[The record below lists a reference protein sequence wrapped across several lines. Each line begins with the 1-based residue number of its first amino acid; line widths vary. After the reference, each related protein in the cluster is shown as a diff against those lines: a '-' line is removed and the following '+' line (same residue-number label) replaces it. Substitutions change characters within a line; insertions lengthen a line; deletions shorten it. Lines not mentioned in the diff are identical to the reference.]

1 MIQLPNYLQIDGR
14 VAMGSSDVREKE
26 IGDGNLVP
34 VEISTI
40 RSDSQLVMTEN
51 LAIINI
57 VNVVN
62 GSNDI
67 GSIDHL
73 SQHISGP
80 YIKTARYIGW
90 KSILGE

>member
-26 IGDGNLVP
+26 IGDGDLVP
-34 VEISTI
+34 VEIFTI
-40 RSDSQLVMTEN
+40 RSDSQLVVTEN
-51 LAIINI
+51 LAIIDI

-67 GSIDHL
+67 RSIDQL

-80 YIKTARYIGW
+80 YIKTARYIGR
-90 KSILGE
+90 K

>member
-1 MIQLPNYLQIDGR
+1 MS
-14 VAMGSSDVREKE
+14 SSDVREKE

-51 LAIINI
+51 LTVINI

-62 GSNDI
+62 WPNDI

-73 SQHISGP
+73 PQHISGP
-80 YIKTARYIGW
+80 YVKTT
-90 KSILGE
+90 

>member
-26 IGDGNLVP
+26 IGDGDLVP

-51 LAIINI
+51 LE
-57 VNVVN
+57 
-62 GSNDI
+62 
-67 GSIDHL
+67 IDPRRITTWGNSTCLEGVELEFLHQSAL
-73 SQHISGP
+73 H
-80 YIKTARYIGW
+80 R
-90 KSILGE
+90 